1 MKNERDRC
9 IALAGVFQA
18 AELASQVA
26 HRGMADTEA
35 MEASIHSLFQL
46 NADSVAAVYNGL
58 PGITTG
64 LRIVAQQ
71 LEGAN
76 SRTMET
82 TRYVISLL
90 HLERKLHSNGNM
102 QEKIASEINSS
113 NARLAHYPMLHSNI
127 LAGIADLYSETI
139 STLKPRIMVQ
149 GDPLHLKN
157 PENINKIRSLLLA
170 GIRSAMLW
178 RQCGGGRLKILIGRK
193 RLLQVTHDLIR
204 EIRETD

>member
-1 MKNERDRC
+1 MKSERERC

-26 HRGMADTEA
+26 HRGMADSDAT
-35 MEASIHSLFQL
+35 EASIHSLFQID
-46 NADSVAAVYNGL
+46 ADSVESVYNGL
-58 PGITTG
+58 SGVAVG

-71 LEGAN
+71 LQGTS
-76 SRTMET
+76 SRKIET
-82 TRYVISLL
+82 TRYVVSLL
-90 HLERKLHSNGNM
+90 HLERKLERNSAM
-102 QEKIASEINSS
+102 LEKISSGINTSS
-113 NARLAHYPMLHSNI
+113 ARLVHYSLLHPNI
-127 LAGIADLYSETI
+127 LAGIAEIYSETI

-178 RQCGGGRLKILIGRK
+178 RQCGGSRLKLLLGRNRLIQTT
-193 RLLQVTHDLIR
+193 QVLMR
-204 EIRETD
+204 EINAPG

>member
-26 HRGMADTEA
+26 HKGMADTDA

-46 NADSVAAVYNGL
+46 DADSVEAVYNGL
-58 PGITTG
+58 SGVSTG

-71 LEGAN
+71 LEGAS
-76 SRTMET
+76 SRKMET
-82 TRYVISLL
+82 TRYVVSLL
-90 HLERKLHSNGNM
+90 HLERKLHGNSGM
-102 QEKIASEINSS
+102 LERIADGIRTAND
-113 NARLAHYPMLHSNI
+113 RLVHYPMLHSNI
-127 LAGIADLYSETI
+127 LAGIAEIYSETI

-157 PENINKIRSLLLA
+157 PENINTIRSLLLA

-178 RQCGGGRLKILIGRK
+178 RQCGGGRLRILLGRNK
-193 RLLQVTHDLIR
+193 LIHATHALIR
-204 EIRETD
+204 EINASG